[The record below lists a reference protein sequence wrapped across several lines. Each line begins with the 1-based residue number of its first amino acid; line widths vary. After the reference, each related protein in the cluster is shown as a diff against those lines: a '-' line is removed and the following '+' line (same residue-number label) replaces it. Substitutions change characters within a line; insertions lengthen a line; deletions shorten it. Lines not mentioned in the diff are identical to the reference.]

1 MKILAYHVQEY
12 EEDAVRN
19 WAKNNDICV
28 DIEYGLLTADSVDKA
43 KGYDGVTTQQV
54 IEVKDEDIYRKL
66 KENGVKQ
73 ISSRTAGVDMF
84 DLDLAKK
91 YGISITNVPQYSP
104 NAIAEFVVTHTMMLL
119 RNINQIKA
127 AQATGNFKW
136 EKKVIAKEIRNCV
149 VGIIGT
155 GRIGFTAA
163 KLFKGLGAK
172 VIGYDVYKNPE
183 AEGVL
188 EYAPDLETLLSE
200 ADVVSLHLPLTK
212 DTYHLINKD
221 NIKFMKDGAIF
232 INTGRGALVDTE
244 ALLAELD
251 SGHIKAA
258 GLDVLECET
267 LYVNQEIDK
276 EKLEDSPVPNLM
288 TRDDVNLTGHF
299 AFFTETAVDNLV
311 STSLDNIKTHIE
323 TGEVVNGMN

>member
-28 DIEYGLLTADSVDKA
+28 DIEYGILTVDSADKA

-73 ISSRTAGVDMF
+73 IASRTAGVDMF

-127 AQATGNFKW
+127 AQAKGNFKW

-155 GRIGFTAA
+155 GRIGFTTA

-172 VIGYDVYKNPE
+172 VIGYDIYKNSE

-188 EYAPDLETLLSE
+188 EYVSDLETLLSE
-200 ADVVSLHLPLTK
+200 SDVVSLHLPLTK

-221 NIKFMKDGAIF
+221 NMKLMKDGAIF

-267 LYVNQEIDK
+267 LYVNQKIDK
-276 EKLEDSPVPNLM
+276 EKIENSLVPSLM
-288 TRDDVNLTGHF
+288 NRDDVNLTGHF

-311 STSLDNIKTHIE
+311 STSLDNIKTYIE